1 MKTFI
6 IIFVQLFL
14 LTISALAQSEKVQ
27 PNSKLN
33 IFVGY
38 DLGQMAFNKFQNF
51 AGEIGLKTKKDHM
64 IRIAYQN
71 VKLTE
76 AHLSSSFGRAV
87 DGDNVTGLWH
97 GYGMLYDIPVFR
109 LKNGKGFAYG
119 GLAAGYHKNSYQ
131 HTILD
136 ESFEHKTTLVGF
148 DIGFRENDI
157 FKVKGLYINLSIPFL
172 FNLNKI
178 EETKLGD
185 TTINSDVLSQS
196 IAFFV
201 GYEF

>member
-1 MKTFI
+1 MKKLI
-6 IIFVQLFL
+6 ITCVQLFIL
-14 LTISALAQSEKVQ
+14 STCALAQSEVEE
-27 PNSKLN
+27 PDDKLK

-38 DLGQMAFNKFQNF
+38 DLGQMAFNRFQNF

-64 IRIAYQN
+64 IRFAYQN

-76 AHLSSSFGRAV
+76 AHLSSSFASGV

-97 GYGMLYDIPVFR
+97 GYGLLYDIPVYRF
-109 LKNGKGFAYG
+109 KNGKGIAYG
-119 GLAAGYHKNSYQ
+119 GVAATYHKNSFQ

-136 ESFEHKTTLVGF
+136 ESVEHETALVGF

-157 FKVKGLYINLSIPFL
+157 FKVKGLYINFSIPFL

-178 EETKLGD
+178 EKTKLGD
-185 TTINSDVLSQS
+185 TTINNNVLSQS

>member
-1 MKTFI
+1 
-6 IIFVQLFL
+6 VQLFVL
-14 LTISALAQSEKVQ
+14 MTCAFAQNDVVQ
-27 PNSKLN
+27 TDNKLN

-38 DLGQMAFNKFQNF
+38 DLGQMAFNRFQNF
-51 AGEIGLKTKKDHM
+51 AGEIGVKTKNDHI
-64 IRIAYQN
+64 IRFAYQN

-76 AHLSSSFGRAV
+76 AHLSSSFAGAV
-87 DGDNVTGLWH
+87 DGENVTGLWH
-97 GYGMLYDIPVFR
+97 GYGLLYDIPVYR

-119 GLAAGYHKNSYQ
+119 GVAVGYHRNFYQ
-131 HTILD
+131 HIILD
-136 ESFEHKTTLVGF
+136 ESFEHKTALVGF
-148 DIGFRENDI
+148 DIGFREKDI
-157 FKVKGLYINLSIPFL
+157 FNVKGLYINFSVPFL

-196 IAFFV
+196 IAFFI

>member
-1 MKTFI
+1 MKTVI
-6 IIFVQLFL
+6 IIWIQIIL
-14 LTISALAQSEKVQ
+14 LSTCALAQNEVVDTDKEL
-27 PNSKLN
+27 K

-38 DLGQMAFNKFQNF
+38 DLGQMAFNEFQNF
-51 AGEIGLKTKKDHM
+51 AGEIGLKTQKDHM
-64 IRIAYQN
+64 IRFAYQN

-76 AHLSSSFGRAV
+76 AHLSSSFGGAV
-87 DGDNVTGLWH
+87 DGNNVTGLWH
-97 GYGMLYDIPVFR
+97 GYGLLYDIPIYRF
-109 LKNGKGFAYG
+109 KNGKGFAYG
-119 GLAAGYHKNSYQ
+119 GVAAGYHKNSYQ
-131 HTILD
+131 HTKLD
-136 ESFEHKTTLVGF
+136 ESFEHETALVGF

-157 FKVKGLYINLSIPFL
+157 FKIKGLYINFSIPFL

-185 TTINSDVLSQS
+185 ATINSDVLTQS